1 METPPA
7 RGELIYPQCYP
18 LDSDFGDYGKTCV
31 YFFDRIPVNEET
43 STSIP
48 MPEQHMVEY
57 QDGEIPDDQLTNE
70 ELTEAQT
77 SFEGTNYFH

>member
-1 METPPA
+1 M
-7 RGELIYPQCYP
+7 
-18 LDSDFGDYGKTCV
+18 
-31 YFFDRIPVNEET
+31 YFFDRIPVNEEP

-57 QDGEIPDDQLTNE
+57 QDGETPDDQLMNE
-70 ELTEAQT
+70 ELTEAPT